1 MALRKEA
8 AAKKIGVRRGK
19 KQLSLRIRHLPS
31 LVKLA
36 PTPAT
41 TKHHIVCSQR
51 QTAVKDW
58 ESSCKRSRYQL

>member
-51 QTAVKDW
+51 QTAAKDW
-58 ESSCKRSRYQL
+58 ESSCKRSRFQL